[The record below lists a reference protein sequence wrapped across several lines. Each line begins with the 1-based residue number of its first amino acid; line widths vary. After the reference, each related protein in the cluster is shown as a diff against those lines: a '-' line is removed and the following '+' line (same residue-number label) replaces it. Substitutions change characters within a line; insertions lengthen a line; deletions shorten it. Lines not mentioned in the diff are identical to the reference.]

1 MKGKLY
7 LLPSTLGDGS
17 PLSMIPPVV
26 PETIARLRYFIVED
40 IRSARRYLKK
50 TNPAI
55 VIDELTFLVL
65 NEHTEPGEIPALLE
79 PMIHGN
85 DAGLLSEAGLP
96 CIADPGSLLVGM
108 AHESGITVVPLPGP
122 SSIFLALMASGFN
135 GQNFAFHGY
144 LPIDKKERIQKIR
157 EIESAVYTKDQ
168 TQVFIETPYRNK
180 QMAEALNQACRPDTR
195 ICIAVDLTL
204 PEEKIHHTTAKRLNP
219 DHPPGLNK
227 KPAVFL
233 MYH

>member
-26 PETIARLRYFIVED
+26 PETIAKLRFFIVED
-40 IRSARRYLKK
+40 IRSARRFLKK

-65 NEHTEPGEIPALLE
+65 NEHTDPGEIPALLE
-79 PMIHGN
+79 PMINGN
-85 DAGLLSEAGLP
+85 DAGQLSEAGLP
-96 CIADPGSLLVGM
+96 CVADPGSLLVGM

-180 QMAEALNQACRPDTR
+180 QMAEALNQACRPDTK

-219 DHPPGLNK
+219 DHPSGLNK

>member
-17 PLSMIPPVV
+17 PLSMVPPVV

-65 NEHTEPGEIPALLE
+65 NEHTDPGEIPALLE

>member
-168 TQVFIETPYRNK
+168 TQV
-180 QMAEALNQACRPDTR
+180 
-195 ICIAVDLTL
+195 
-204 PEEKIHHTTAKRLNP
+204 
-219 DHPPGLNK
+219 
-227 KPAVFL
+227 
-233 MYH
+233 

>member
-17 PLSMIPPVV
+17 PLSVIPPVV
-26 PETIARLRYFIVED
+26 PETIAKLRFFIVED
-40 IRSARRYLKK
+40 IRSARRFLKK

-65 NEHTEPGEIPALLE
+65 NEHTDPGEIPALLE
-79 PMIHGN
+79 PMINGN
-85 DAGLLSEAGLP
+85 DAGQLSEAGLP
-96 CIADPGSLLVGM
+96 CVADPGSLLVGM

-180 QMAEALNQACRPDTR
+180 QMAEALSQACRPDTK

-219 DHPPGLNK
+219 DHPSGLNK

>member
-180 QMAEALNQACRPDTR
+180 QMAEALNQACRPDTK

-219 DHPPGLNK
+219 DHPSGLNK